1 MRQLSRI
8 IGTILLV
15 LGLLLLLFCVLPVQ
29 VLVVVGAAIMVL
41 IGIALLA
48 CLLGMRRELYENC
61 RCEKPK
67 ISQRN
72 FKNDLRYQT
81 RDGLKRNRT

>member
-15 LGLLLLLFCVLPVQ
+15 LGLLLLLFCVRPVQ

-41 IGIALLA
+41 IGIALLRA
-48 CLLGMRRELYENC
+48 C
-61 RCEKPK
+61 
-67 ISQRN
+67 
-72 FKNDLRYQT
+72 
-81 RDGLKRNRT
+81 

>member
-41 IGIALLA
+41 IGIALLRA
-48 CLLGMRRELYENC
+48 C
-61 RCEKPK
+61 
-67 ISQRN
+67 
-72 FKNDLRYQT
+72 
-81 RDGLKRNRT
+81 